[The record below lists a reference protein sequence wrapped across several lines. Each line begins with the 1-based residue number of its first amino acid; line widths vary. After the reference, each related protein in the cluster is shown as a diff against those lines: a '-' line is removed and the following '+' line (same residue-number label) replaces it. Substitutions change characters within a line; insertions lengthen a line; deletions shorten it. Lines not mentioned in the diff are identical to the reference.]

1 MLCEKLFLWETA
13 PSLDSFSKAG
23 QPNSSKVSSQPA
35 RRCIRGP
42 GGSNCVVPPQGENEE
57 NKSFVATSF
66 LKNKTRTVLLS
77 SVQCFL
83 RDKYGLLHEVKALL
97 DVGESV
103 TLHYEKTVQID
114 YN

>member
-23 QPNSSKVSSQPA
+23 QPNSSKISSQPA
-35 RRCIRGP
+35 RRCVRGT
-42 GGSNCVVPPQGENEE
+42 GRIELRRSTQGENEE

-83 RDKYGLLHEVKALL
+83 RDKYGLLHEIRALL
-97 DVGESV
+97 DVEESV
-103 TLHYEKTVQID
+103 TLHYERLCR
-114 YN
+114 